1 MSPIVEGVLA
11 HIIGTD
17 GATMDTD
24 AAYNLYVT
32 TGFIPKDHPF
42 LELLAELKTNR
53 LYTSVVY
60 TEDDMYEDFPDI
72 TEVMVRLVKLITVGL
87 TTFCGCGIMPLVGT
101 VKFIDTE
108 PIELISM
115 ICCDDEQPRR
125 TVSLLLEH
133 SDEWAASW
141 VNKLEL
147 KEEESVTRR
156 RSSAA
161 GARHIAPAYYAA

>member
-17 GATMDTD
+17 GATRDTD

-42 LELLAELKTNR
+42 LELMAELKTNK
-53 LYTSVVY
+53 LNTSAAY
-60 TEDDMYEDFPDI
+60 TEDDMYEDFPGI

-101 VKFIDTE
+101 VKFIDTM

-115 ICCDDEQPRR
+115 ICCDNKQPRQ
-125 TVSLLLEH
+125 TVSLLLDH

-141 VNKLEL
+141 VKKLEL
-147 KEEESVTRR
+147 KEEG
-156 RSSAA
+156 AA
-161 GARHIAPAYYAA
+161 GARHIAPAYYA